1 MRIRV
6 ITVATFAAALGLALV
21 VLPAL
26 PASAKGLSSS
36 QINNLEKTLNQHNK
50 VTFEATYTAVS
61 SSNPKQTI
69 TIAQAPPKSYFGTGP
84 TSSVVNTGKATYF
97 CSQNSGN
104 SGSTGSTGGTGNSG
118 NSGNTV
124 STTTTTKAATVQ
136 CLKESGTS
144 PLLGIEDLFS
154 PTAAIAALNE
164 AKVGA
169 IARAEGVHISS
180 SSGKYAGQS
189 ATCFTV
195 SKRGTGA
202 GKYCVT
208 SQGILAYASTANNA
222 ANNYFELTKYT
233 AHPSSSLFTLPA
245 GATTVTTPSI
255 PDVSIPSDVSIP

>member
-1 MRIRV
+1 
-6 ITVATFAAALGLALV
+6 
-21 VLPAL
+21 
-26 PASAKGLSSS
+26 
-36 QINNLEKTLNQHNK
+36 
-50 VTFEATYTAVS
+50 
-61 SSNPKQTI
+61 
-69 TIAQAPPKSYFGTGP
+69 
-84 TSSVVNTGKATYF
+84 
-97 CSQNSGN
+97 
-104 SGSTGSTGGTGNSG
+104 
-118 NSGNTV
+118 
-124 STTTTTKAATVQ
+124 VQ

-195 SKRGTGA
+195 SKRGQGA

-208 SQGILAYASTANNA
+208 NQGILAYASTANNA
-222 ANNYFELTKYT
+222 SNNYFELTKYT

>member
-6 ITVATFAAALGLALV
+6 QTIATVAAALGLALV

-26 PASAKGLSSS
+26 PASAKGLSQS

-104 SGSTGSTGGTGNSG
+104 SGSTGGTGNSG
-118 NSGNTV
+118 NTG

-136 CLKESGTS
+136 CLKESGAN

-154 PTAAIAALNE
+154 PATALAALNE
-164 AKVGA
+164 AKVTA

-195 SKRGTGA
+195 SKRGQGS

-208 SQGILAYASTANNA
+208 NQGILAYATTANNGN
-222 ANNYFELTKYT
+222 NNYFELTKYT
-233 AHPSSSLFTLPA
+233 AHPSSSLFNLPA

-255 PDVSIPSDVSIP
+255 PDVSIPDGSIPSDVSIP